1 MIQWWNKWRH
11 THRLWCCW
19 RDVDVSGRAAALTR
33 EISRNIMLP
42 LRFSFFNGLSFK
54 LSYFYIL
61 WAVLENPGW
70 NSFFTFPSSHET
82 QQCHCCECSVWSGE
96 AAAWTEREAAWCVA
110 SGIIC
115 AITCSILTLEQMSAV
130 RLTLSGNC
138 VLTSALKVMSTSSA
152 LQWMC
157 GNMCCV

>member
-1 MIQWWNKWRH
+1 MTTH

-19 RDVDVSGRAAALTR
+19 RDVDVRDRAAALTR

-61 WAVLENPGW
+61 RAVLENPGW
-70 NSFFTFPSSHET
+70 NSFFNFPSSHET

-96 AAAWTEREAAWCVA
+96 AAAWCVA

-138 VLTSALKVMSTSSA
+138 VLTSALKVMSTSSV

-157 GNMCCV
+157 GNMC